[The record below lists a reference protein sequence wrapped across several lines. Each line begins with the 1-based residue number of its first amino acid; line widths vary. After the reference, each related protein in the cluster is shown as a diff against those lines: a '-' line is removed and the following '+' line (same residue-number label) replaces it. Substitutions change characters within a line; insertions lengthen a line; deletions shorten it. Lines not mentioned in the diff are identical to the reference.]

1 MSKVL
6 KWLAVLSALG
16 FPLALIGFRIGL
28 YGFGTGFQILN
39 YTFYLA
45 LIVLIA
51 GLVVFV
57 LHRLAKPASG
67 RNAVIAVAISLIPIV
82 GLGIQVY
89 VARTV
94 PAIHNISTDV
104 ANPPGFDAIVA
115 IRGDSANPLAYSIEY
130 GNLAELQQAAYPNI
144 KTMNVSASVQDSF
157 DKALSVAQ
165 SLGWEIVNINAD
177 MGIIEATQTTT
188 LWQFKDDIV
197 IRVQADSETPNTT
210 NVDLRSVSRVGRS
223 DLGANAKRIQG
234 FKDQFNR

>member
-16 FPLALIGFRIGL
+16 FPFALIGFRIGL

-57 LHRLAKPASG
+57 LHRRSKPASA

-89 VARTV
+89 LARTV

-104 ANPPGFDAIVA
+104 VNPPGFDAIVI
-115 IRGDSANPLAYSIEY
+115 IRGDSANPLAYSIEN

-157 DKALSVAQ
+157 DKALGVAQ

-223 DLGANAKRIQG
+223 DLGTNAKRIQG

>member
-57 LHRLAKPASG
+57 LHRRSKPASA

-89 VARTV
+89 LARTV

-115 IRGDSANPLAYSIEY
+115 IRGDSANPLAYSIEN

-197 IRVQADSETPNTT
+197 IRVQADPQTPNIT

>member
-16 FPLALIGFRIGL
+16 FPFALIGFRIGL

-57 LHRLAKPASG
+57 LHRRSKPASG
-67 RNAVIAVAISLIPIV
+67 RNAIIAVAISLIPIV

-104 ANPPGFDAIVA
+104 VNPPGFDAIVV
-115 IRGDSANPLAYSIEY
+115 IRGEGANPLAYSIEN

-157 DKALSVAQ
+157 DKALGVAQ

>member
-57 LHRLAKPASG
+57 LHRRAKPASG

-82 GLGIQVY
+82 GLGSQVY
-89 VARTV
+89 LARTV

-104 ANPPGFDAIVA
+104 VNPPGFDALVI
-115 IRGDSANPLAYSIEY
+115 IRGEGANPLAYSIEN

-157 DKALSVAQ
+157 DKALGVAQ